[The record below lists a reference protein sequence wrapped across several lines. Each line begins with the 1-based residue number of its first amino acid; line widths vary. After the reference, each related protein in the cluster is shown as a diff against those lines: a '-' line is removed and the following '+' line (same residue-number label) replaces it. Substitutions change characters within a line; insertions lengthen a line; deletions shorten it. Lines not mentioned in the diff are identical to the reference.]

1 MRNFRFRQLLCWTIA
16 LSLLF
21 ILTDE
26 LLARAGG
33 GGGFRSRGGGGSSGG
48 GGGDGGG
55 VMLIYLLIRL
65 AIQYPIIGIPL
76 IIVVVVFF
84 IIGGKKGHSAHVSH
98 SITKTYRQYDSN
110 KVADSENSL
119 KQRDPGFN
127 HEALLERIKNGFSQV
142 QNCWAKQDMKPVRHL
157 ISDGIYERFS
167 LQFEL
172 QKSSMIRN
180 EMKDIQVLNAQIAD
194 IESDQF
200 FDTIHV
206 RVTASAVDYFVKTEN
221 GKTVSGSKYPEQF
234 TEYWSFLRRPGTQT
248 LAKPGLIEGFCPN
261 CGDALNMADCTECP
275 SCRALIN
282 SGEYDWVLAEITQP
296 AEWSQHNRR
305 TVPGLE
311 QLLAKD
317 PAFNIQ
323 HIEDKA
329 SVIFYR
335 FIAARFFA
343 DNNYLVKMASPEYL
357 QTNTTMFKALPGGK
371 HEFYA
376 DAAIGSVEVVEITNA
391 TENDGMDQVRLKIK
405 WAAHLIK
412 ANIPSFMPPR
422 YDSNSIYTTEFIL
435 SRLTSVTS
443 SVKNILTSAHCPSC
457 GAPESRNTNGACE
470 YCQTP
475 LNDGSSGWV
484 LSSIGRFTGYPTD
497 QTVYHSFETTPERQ
511 VSGNL
516 STFDRESIISCA
528 IGVMLADGKID
539 EKEQQILIKMGEENG
554 IDNSRLNMLINTV
567 QTEGLEIPVPKDPA
581 ESREFLRSMVAM
593 CVADGHVSSSE
604 RQLIKQL
611 VAKMN
616 YSDMDINLMIKQEMA
631 RLHQQVKAYRKH
643 N

>member
-1 MRNFRFRQLLCWTIA
+1 MRNFRFRQILCWTIV
-16 LSLLF
+16 LSILF

-26 LLARAGG
+26 LMARAGG
-33 GGGFRSRGGGGSSGG
+33 GGGFRSRGGGGN

-55 VMLIYLLIRL
+55 LVILIYFLIRL
-65 AIQYPIIGIPL
+65 AIQHPVIGVPL
-76 IIVVVVFF
+76 LIVVVVLF
-84 IIGGKKGHSAHVSH
+84 ILGGKKGHSAHVSH
-98 SITKTYRQYDSN
+98 TISKTYRKYDTQHT
-110 KVADSENSL
+110 AIAENSL
-119 KQRDPGFN
+119 QERDPGFN
-127 HEALLERIKNGFSQV
+127 REAFLERIKNGFSQI
-142 QNCWAKQDMKPVRHL
+142 QNGWANQDMKPVRHL

-172 QKSSMIRN
+172 QKASMIRN
-180 EMKDIQVLNAQIAD
+180 EMKDIQILNAEIAD
-194 IESDQF
+194 IEFDQF

-206 RVTASAVDYFVKTEN
+206 RVTASAADYFVKTDN
-221 GKTVSGSKYPEQF
+221 GKTVSGSKYAEKF
-234 TEYWSFLRRPGTQT
+234 TEYWSFLRRPGAQT

-261 CGDALNMADCTECP
+261 CGDALNMADCTVCP
-275 SCRALIN
+275 SCKALIN
-282 SGEYDWVLAEITQP
+282 SGEYDWVLTEITQP

-329 SVIFYR
+329 SVMFYR

-343 DNNYLVKMASPEYL
+343 ETNYLVKMASPEYIKS
-357 QTNTTMFKALPGGK
+357 NATMFKALDGGK

-376 DAAIGSVEVVEITNA
+376 DAAIGTVEVVEITNA
-391 TENDGMDQVRLKIK
+391 VENDGMDQVRLKIK

-412 ANIPSFMPPR
+412 ANVPSFMAPR
-422 YDSNSIYTTEFIL
+422 YDSNGIYNSEFIL
-435 SRLTSVTS
+435 SRLASVTS
-443 SVKNILTSAHCPSC
+443 STKNILTSAHCPSC

-484 LSSIGRFTGYPTD
+484 LSKVGRFTGYPD
-497 QTVYHSFETTPERQ
+497 AQTVYHSFETTPERQ

-539 EKEQQILIKMGEENG
+539 ENEQQVLMKMGEENG

-567 QTEGLEIPVPKDPA
+567 QTEGLDIPAPKNQA
-581 ESREFLRSMVAM
+581 EAHEFLRSMVAM

-611 VAKMN
+611 VAQMN
-616 YSDMDINLMIKQEMA
+616 YTDMDINLMIKQEMA
-631 RLHQQVKAYRKH
+631 RLHQQVKAYRK
-643 N
+643 NC